1 MRKPE
6 MTTKTKTALLIGPSE
21 PWNYDLFPILQE
33 MRFDVVS
40 LEGVSDVRDAL
51 QSDNYELVVVCRP
64 FEGMTVVRSL
74 TIAKSLAPESQV
86 LVLTD
91 DMTERD
97 LRDALIS
104 GSFVSVNWPLRHR
117 DMSAILSTA
126 DQGLLVH
133 VRN

>member
-1 MRKPE
+1 
-6 MTTKTKTALLIGPSE
+6 MTMKRRTALLVGASE
-21 PWNYDLFPILQE
+21 LWNYDLNPILKE
-33 MRFDVVS
+33 MRFGVVS
-40 LEGVSDVRDAL
+40 LEGISDIRDAL
-51 QSDNYELVVVCRP
+51 QSDNYELVVVCSP
-64 FEGMTVVRSL
+64 FGGMTLVSSL
-74 TIAKSLAPESQV
+74 DIEKSLAPDSQV

-104 GSFVSVNWPLRHR
+104 GSFVSANWPLGHR
-117 DMSAILSTA
+117 DMSAILSPA